1 MEAARSAYPRSERFA
16 ERHWY
21 RLSPVSLLLFPA
33 SLVFRLL
40 VALRRFLY
48 RIGALQSVR
57 LPVPVIVVGNLTVG
71 GTGKTPLVLWLADVL
86 RRRGRHPGIVSRGF
100 GGSNTGLRAVEP
112 GDDPGRVGDEPL
124 LLAERSNCPVW
135 IGANRALA
143 ARALLAANPQC
154 DLVLCDDGLQHYAL
168 ERDFEIAVEDG
179 RGVGN
184 GLLLPAGPLREPAK
198 RPVDATVVNDGKSRP
213 GTFLMR
219 LKPTG
224 FFRVGPNLT
233 AVPQSDLAG
242 KRLHAVAGVGNPERF
257 FALLSGM
264 GLRFAA
270 HPFPDHHSFVSPDLD
285 FPGCDLV
292 LMTEKDAV
300 KCRHF
305 GRHDL
310 VVMRVEAEPDP
321 ALAELIVERI
331 HGRASA

>member
-1 MEAARSAYPRSERFA
+1 MEAARPAYPRSEGFA

-48 RIGALQSVR
+48 RVGVLQSVR

-71 GTGKTPLVLWLADVL
+71 GTGKTPLVLWLAEVL
-86 RRRGRHPGIVSRGF
+86 RRRGKRPGIVSRGF
-100 GGSNTGLRAVEP
+100 GGSSTGLRPVEP
-112 GDDPGRVGDEPL
+112 GDDARRVGDEPL
-124 LLAERSNCPVW
+124 LLVERSNCPVW
-135 IGANRALA
+135 IGADRALA

-154 DLVLCDDGLQHYAL
+154 DVVLCDDGLQHYGLA
-168 ERDFEIAVEDG
+168 RDFEIAVEDG
-179 RGVGN
+179 RGLGN

-198 RPVDATVVNDGKSRP
+198 RTVDATVVNDDRP
-213 GTFLMR
+213 RHGTFPMR

-224 FFRVGPNLT
+224 FFRVGSNGAP
-233 AVPQSDLAG
+233 VSQSELAG
-242 KRLHAVAGVGNPERF
+242 KRLHAVAGIGNPERF
-257 FALLSGM
+257 FEVLSGM

-270 HPFPDHHSFVSPDLD
+270 HPFPDHHPFASSDLD

-300 KCRHF
+300 KCRRF